1 MNIRAL
7 CSTVQTGIG
16 SFLYVGDGDT
26 LYAVDFDATDAT
38 MSGGVYKQV
47 FTGGDDQRRK
57 RAKRLFVMGSGT
69 DAQSQLVL
77 TLDDSRSIVVNL
89 SGPYNAQEGILFYVE
104 FDPAVATFK
113 VACATLQYIE
123 GTGVQINDMRL
134 DMTTID

>member
-1 MNIRAL
+1 MNLRAL
-7 CSTVQTGIG
+7 CSTSQPGIG

-47 FTGGDDQRRK
+47 FTGGDDQWRK
-57 RAKRLFVMGSGT
+57 RAKRLFVMGT
-69 DAQSQLVL
+69 ATTAQAQLVL

-89 SGPYNAQEGILFYVE
+89 SGPYNAQESILFYVE

-113 VACATLQYIE
+113 VARATLQYIE

-134 DMTTID
+134 DMTAID